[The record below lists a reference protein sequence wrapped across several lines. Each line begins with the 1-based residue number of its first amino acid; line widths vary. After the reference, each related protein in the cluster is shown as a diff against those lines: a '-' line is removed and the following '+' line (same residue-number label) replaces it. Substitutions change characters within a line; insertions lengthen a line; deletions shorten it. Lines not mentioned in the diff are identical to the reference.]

1 MRIHYSV
8 TGADRKALVKVIADT
23 TGAKAVYKGMPTAA
37 YEIDYFTVTKDGVLE
52 FDDRAD
58 SEEVEAVLEALGAAG
73 FDGVGENVQQGEQ
86 AEEAQETPTEG
97 GEEPQEEEPA
107 EGTEE
112 ETEQPADEPKDYDP
126 VQLTVSLPLA
136 RHTGMS
142 LRNLINLLYTRA
154 PLLNKALGT
163 AFRVDERLVNALRE
177 DANVLTMERFSET
190 VTNLENAIGKAVDG
204 LVIDTDRLTFSTLP
218 ETSDVAT
225 LRTFTTLCAM
235 MNKQALTQSR
245 IQAKEITGENEKYAM
260 RIWLLRLGMNGPE
273 YKEERRILME
283 RLSGHAAF
291 RTEADKERWQVR
303 QNEKRDA
310 LRAAKAEVTVNADAE

>member
-1 MRIHYSV
+1 MRIHYNV
-8 TGADRKALVKVIADT
+8 TGADRKALVKAIADA
-23 TGAKAVYKGMPTAA
+23 TGARAVYKGMPSAA
-37 YEIDYFTVTKDGVLE
+37 YEIDYFTVTKDGTLE

-58 SEEVEAVLEALGAAG
+58 SEEVETVLEALATAG
-73 FDGVGENVQQGEQ
+73 FNGIGENSGQTEDTV
-86 AEEAQETPTEG
+86 EAQETPTEADTK
-97 GEEPQEEEPA
+97 PQE
-107 EGTEE
+107 TE
-112 ETEQPADEPKDYDP
+112 DRNP
-126 VQLTVSLPLA
+126 VELTVSLPLA

-142 LRNLINLLYTRA
+142 LRNLVNLLYTRA

-163 AFRVDERLVNALRE
+163 AFRVDERLVKALQP

-190 VTNLENAIGKAVDG
+190 VTSLENAIGKAVDG
-204 LVIDTDRLTFSTLP
+204 LAIDTDRLTFSTLP

-225 LRTFTTLCAM
+225 LRCFTTLCAM
-235 MNKQALTQSR
+235 MNKQALAQSR

-283 RLSGHAAF
+283 NLSGHAAF
-291 RTEADKERWQVR
+291 RTEEDKLRWQAK

-310 LRAAKAEVTVNADAE
+310 LRAAKQEVTDDADAE